1 MIAMKRCVPAFFVAL
16 MLVGGVPLARAQ
28 GPVFS
33 ATGPLAE
40 DYGAAAGFLP
50 GTVLTAAEPKHLVAT
65 YSHFDELV
73 PARVVARAA
82 VPWPFKRV
90 AEPAI
95 FYRFAGQRV
104 PIQTYL

>member
-1 MIAMKRCVPAFFVAL
+1 MQRYASVVLVAL
-16 MLVGGVPLARAQ
+16 MLIGGSAAARAQ

-33 ATGPLAE
+33 ATGPEAE
-40 DYGAAAGFLP
+40 DYGAPAGFLP
-50 GTVLTAAEPKHLVAT
+50 GTLLTAAEPEHLVAT

-73 PARVVARAA
+73 PARTVGRAV

-95 FYRFAGQRV
+95 VYQFGGQR
-104 PIQTYL
+104 